1 MATTSSTHTIAGIA
15 LPRSVCW
22 VDEFEWTAPQ
32 RAQEYSI
39 TGALI
44 VDVGVR
50 LAGRPITLK
59 SDADHGWVT
68 RAVVQQLQAAINT
81 SAGPVLL
88 QLADGRSMNVHFA
101 PDPLQATP
109 LVRAEL
115 PGPELPYLITLRL
128 IAA

>member
-1 MATTSSTHTIAGIA
+1 M
-15 LPRSVCW
+15 CW
-22 VDEFEWTAPQ
+22 DDEFEWTAPQ